1 MIHKI
6 QLLTNSEEVQRLYA
20 FIRQFP
26 LDYPNYS
33 AWLEKCRR
41 QLELKEKKAF
51 YATAP
56 GNEIIGDL
64 IFQNLKGSQN
74 VLEIKNFR
82 VAKACRHLGVGSA
95 LESMLYSLAKSTGF
109 RRIQVDT
116 HQDNLEMIQFLIK
129 RGYAPEAKAHLYTIN
144 KSEIILSKSL

>member
-6 QLLTNSEEVQRLYA
+6 QLLTHPEEVQGLYA

-26 LDYPNYS
+26 LDYPDYF
-33 AWLEKCRR
+33 AWLEKCRK
-41 QLELKEKKAF
+41 QLELGEKKAF
-51 YATAP
+51 YATAF

-82 VAKACRHLGVGSA
+82 VAKTHQHLGVGSA

-109 RRIQVDT
+109 KRIQVDT

-129 RGYAPEAKAHLYTIN
+129 RGYAPEAQARLYMPD
-144 KSEIILSKSL
+144 KSEVILSKSL

>member
-6 QLLTNSEEVQRLYA
+6 QLLTSPEEVQRLYA

-26 LDYPNYS
+26 MDYPDYF

-51 YATAP
+51 YATALD
-56 GNEIIGDL
+56 NEIIGDL

-82 VAKACRHLGVGSA
+82 VAQTHQRFGVGSA
-95 LESMLYSLAKSTGF
+95 LESMLYSFAKSTGF
-109 RRIQVDT
+109 KRIQVDT

-129 RGYAPEAKAHLYTIN
+129 RGYNPEAQAYLYTLN
-144 KSEIILSKSL
+144 KSEVILSKSL